1 MEPLV
6 DERAPVFGHD
16 LLSLLQKMGGS
27 VRVEDLRNA
36 AAGAFGEDAVYG
48 NCHGDR
54 FSFDEVLAFL
64 ASKGKLEH
72 RGDEVSLGSEPG
84 CSGH

>member
-1 MEPLV
+1 MESPV

-16 LLSLLQKMGGS
+16 LLLLLQKMGGR
-27 VRVEDLRNA
+27 VRAEDLRNA
-36 AAGAFGEDAVYG
+36 AAGAFGEDAVYA
-48 NCHGDR
+48 NCHGAR
-54 FSFDEVLAFL
+54 FSFDEVLAFF

-72 RGDEVSLGSEPG
+72 LDDEVFLGSVPA

>member
-1 MEPLV
+1 MEILV
-6 DERAPVFGHD
+6 DKRVPVFGHD
-16 LLSLLQKMGGS
+16 LLSLLQKMGGKA
-27 VRVEDLRNA
+27 RAEDLRNA

-54 FSFDEVLAFL
+54 FSFDQVLAFL

-72 RGDEVSLGSEPG
+72 RDDEVFLGSEPG